1 MLDVFRRILE
11 ALDRSYAY
19 FSSLS
24 KLDRR
29 SLGLAIAGLAAAI
42 ALWLLW
48 RRWRRSRNGGVGSV
62 VKYLLSSSARHIDS
76 AVALRA
82 SKPLEAYEH
91 AIYGAV
97 MATAAKDLVDDKASL
112 SKEVGVDVYAYLDYA
127 NKVLTQLKAA
137 AIGNGSV

>member
-1 MLDVFRRILE
+1 MLDVFGRILE
-11 ALDRSYAY
+11 ALDRSYVY
-19 FSSLS
+19 VSNVS

-29 SLGLAIAGLAAAI
+29 SLWLAVAGLSAI
-42 ALWLLW
+42 IGLWLLW
-48 RRWRRSRNGGVGSV
+48 RRWRRSRGGVGSV

-76 AVALRA
+76 AVSLRG

-91 AIYGAV
+91 AVYGAV

-127 NKVLTQLKAA
+127 NKVLTQIKQAA
-137 AIGNGSV
+137 MGNGNV